1 MVPPQD
7 HQSSPHARTRPRRH
21 TMKRVA
27 LLSLIAVALTACS
40 DTGTGP
46 ISVPAPRHAI
56 VTTVD
61 AANAKSGTH
70 LQAGAIGCTV
80 GADLSVSCSG
90 FELAGVGHTNAD
102 VVLVANYAATV
113 DCYNPGVNPN
123 NPIESHETTFSAE
136 ESFTVT
142 STKNG
147 RLLVRATSVD
157 PNAVA
162 QGCPNPNWT
171 PTIRAGTLTLVS
183 FS

>member
-1 MVPPQD
+1 
-7 HQSSPHARTRPRRH
+7 
-21 TMKRVA
+21 MKRLA
-27 LLSLIAVALTACS
+27 LLPMLAVTMTACS
-40 DTGTGP
+40 DPVTDPITG
-46 ISVPAPRHAI
+46 PAPRPAI
-56 VTTVD
+56 VTTID
-61 AANAKSGTH
+61 AENAKSGTH
-70 LQAGAIGCTV
+70 LQAGSIGCTV

-102 VVLVANYAATV
+102 VVLTANYTATV

-136 ESFTVT
+136 DSFNVT

-147 RLLVRATSVD
+147 RMLVRAASVD

-171 PTIRAGTLTLVS
+171 PTIREGTLALTS
-183 FS
+183 FSYSLTFAGFTDPYILVTGP

>member
-1 MVPPQD
+1 
-7 HQSSPHARTRPRRH
+7 
-21 TMKRVA
+21 MKRLA
-27 LLSLIAVALTACS
+27 LLPLIAIAATACS
-40 DTGTGP
+40 DP
-46 ISVPAPRHAI
+46 ITNPNPAPAPRPAI
-56 VTTVD
+56 VTAIND
-61 AANAKSGTH
+61 ANAKSGTH
-70 LQAGAIGCTV
+70 LQAGTIDCTV

-136 ESFTVT
+136 ESFNVT

-147 RLLVRATSVD
+147 RMLVPATSVD

-171 PTIRAGTLTLVS
+171 PTIREGTLALTS
-183 FS
+183 FSYSLTFAGFTDPYILITGP